1 ALIVVGD
8 TTPESITAKLE
19 EELASW
25 KPGEAPK
32 YEVPEPPSAKG
43 VSVYLVD
50 KPSAAQSVLAAG
62 LVGPPRSTPDY
73 FPLTVMN
80 AVLGGQFSSR
90 INLNLREEKGYTYGA
105 RTHFAFRIGPGPFD
119 AGCSVATKDTAAAL
133 AEMVKELTD
142 ITGPRPVTD
151 AELAFAKENL

>member
-1 ALIVVGD
+1 
-8 TTPESITAKLE
+8 
-19 EELASW
+19 
-25 KPGEAPK
+25 
-32 YEVPEPPSAKG
+32 
-43 VSVYLVD
+43 
-50 KPSAAQSVLAAG
+50 
-62 LVGPPRSTPDY
+62 STPDY

-142 ITGPRPVTD
+142 ITGPSPVPD
-151 AELAFAKENL
+151 ADLAFAKENLIKGSPGEFEPTSDVAGPLASMVIYNLPADYYANYQKTVEAVTNPDVARVARQYIDPNRL